1 MRGVQLRH
9 CIRRGVG
16 SELSTGVWSSIRELV
31 ASGSFFAT
39 ESLEAW
45 ENRYTEEDYVQ
56 AVLKWVENF
65 LLRVGIILVALLDC
79 GSGYNA
85 GEFWNGVMIDDAGMG
100 DADPDPDVFL
110 RRG

>member
-1 MRGVQLRH
+1 MG
-9 CIRRGVG
+9 
-16 SELSTGVWSSIRELV
+16 SIRELV

-39 ESLEAW
+39 ESQRHGEPHRGGLCAGGIEMGG
-45 ENRYTEEDYVQ
+45 
-56 AVLKWVENF
+56 KF

-100 DADPDPDVFL
+100 DADPDGRVFYEGG
-110 RRG
+110 REAQVSATEFGAGDAACRD